1 MCCFSDILSGSS
13 LDPRGDVHAKREG
26 DQSPCPF
33 CGSSAILLIGG
44 SLIYLH
50 YRCGKCLELWTVTT
64 SPTRIG
70 RYQSL
75 RVQANQTIH

>member
-1 MCCFSDILSGSS
+1 MCCFSDIVRGSS
-13 LDPRGDVHAKREG
+13 LDRPEGVHVKPDR

-44 SLIYLH
+44 SLVYLH
-50 YRCGKCLELWTVTT
+50 YRCGQCLELWTVTA
-64 SPTRIG
+64 SPNRIG
-70 RYQSL
+70 RHQTL